1 MKVSTLK
8 QMKAAI
14 ESGATEITSS
24 SPEVVDKIRILMAIR
39 KYGPAGVAA
48 VAAAIPVFMATAP
61 VSAPTVAAL
70 SFLGGGALGA
80 GGAGSA
86 VAASAIVALVVVFG
100 GVVVVSL
107 LTDWDYVEINGLV
120 KMSKKQKD

>member
-1 MKVSTLK
+1 MEVSTLK

-39 KYGPAGVAA
+39 KYGPAAVAA
-48 VAAAIPVFMATAP
+48 VVAAIPLFVTTAP
-61 VSAPTVAAL
+61 VSASAVAAL

-80 GGAGSA
+80 GGSGAA
-86 VAASAIVALVVVFG
+86 VSTSAIVALVVLFG

-120 KMSKKQKD
+120 KMTRKQKK